1 MSRATKIM
9 NISLSQE
16 LYREIENTAQ
26 EESRTKSELVR
37 EAFRQYAANKKWSQ
51 IRRWGEETA
60 RRMGIKD
67 EDDIDRILHDK

>member
-37 EAFRQYAANKKWSQ
+37 EAFRQYSANKKWSQ

>member
-1 MSRATKIM
+1 M

-37 EAFRQYAANKKWSQ
+37 EAFRQYSANKKWSQ